1 MQPDNFTINNPQ
13 FLGFMLEF
21 LNIDLDDTTRV
32 YLNIDANIK
41 NSIWSAGTI
50 RLNKTKSARY

>member
-1 MQPDNFTINNPQ
+1 VQPDNFTINNPQ

-32 YLNIDANIK
+32 YLNIANIK